1 MPGGRLNGLDLL
13 SQGPC
18 RITSVFLKNVPYSS
32 RGKSKEVAAS
42 GLLLVLRSQRLCC
55 GDGYVTANDRQ
66 TPGAEGLTAT
76 TSRNK
81 SCQKMVRLEEDL
93 RQECRLAN
101 TFSAA
106 LLNPEQRTDVN
117 CAKIYDL
124 WKLWSNKCMLFKAAK
139 KTHHVKHLCR
149 KVKMP

>member
-66 TPGAEGLTAT
+66 TPGAEG
-76 TSRNK
+76 
-81 SCQKMVRLEEDL
+81 SCLVQFNVTCPLH
-93 RQECRLAN
+93 
-101 TFSAA
+101 S
-106 LLNPEQRTDVN
+106 
-117 CAKIYDL
+117 
-124 WKLWSNKCMLFKAAK
+124 
-139 KTHHVKHLCR
+139 
-149 KVKMP
+149 